1 MARKPNTLPSERM
14 HLVQFN
20 NISWGSKLLI
30 PAALLSQF
38 SQLMS
43 LISIVEEEYLQGG
56 AYTLAPTGDVDYG
69 ITTVSSTKHVI
80 CSSKQEAK
88 AFKAYHD
95 AAAEMMKDEDK
106 VANQPVVSLD
116 EFRTNH
122 KEEVTE

>member
-14 HLVQFN
+14 HLVQLN
-20 NISWGSKLLI
+20 NISWGRKLLI
-30 PAALLSQF
+30 PASLLSQF

-56 AYTLAPTGDVDYG
+56 AYTLAPAGDVDYG

-95 AAAEMMKDEDK
+95 ATAEMMEDEDK
-106 VANQPVVSLD
+106 TQGRPVVSLT
-116 EFRTNH
+116 EFRNR

>member
-1 MARKPNTLPSERM
+1 MAKHTTTSEVPM
-14 HLVQFN
+14 HLIQLN

-30 PAALLSQF
+30 PGALLSQF

-43 LISIVEEEYLQGG
+43 LISIVEEGYLQGG

-69 ITTVSSTKHVI
+69 TTTVSSTKHVI

-95 AAAEMMKDEDK
+95 ATAEMMKDEDK
-106 VANQPVVSLD
+106 AANQPVVSLTK
-116 EFRTNH
+116 FRTNH
-122 KEEVTE
+122 NTPEVTE

>member
-1 MARKPNTLPSERM
+1 MAKPTTSEVPM
-14 HLVQFN
+14 HLIQFN

-30 PAALLSQF
+30 PGALLSQF

-95 AAAEMMKDEDK
+95 ATAEMMKDEDK
-106 VANQPVVSLD
+106 AQDRPVVSLD

-122 KEEVTE
+122 NTPEVTE

>member
-14 HLVQFN
+14 HLIQLN
-20 NISWGSKLLI
+20 NIGWGSKLLI
-30 PAALLSQF
+30 PGALLSQF

-43 LISIVEEEYLQGG
+43 LISVVEEEYLQGG

-80 CSSKQEAK
+80 CASKQEAK
-88 AFKAYHD
+88 EFKAYHD
-95 AAAEMMKDEDK
+95 ATAAMMEDEDK
-106 VANQPVVSLD
+106 VVNRPVVSLD
-116 EFRTNH
+116 EFRNR

>member
-1 MARKPNTLPSERM
+1 MAKHTTTSEVPM
-14 HLVQFN
+14 HLIQLN

-30 PAALLSQF
+30 PGALLSQF

-80 CSSKQEAK
+80 CSSKQEAR

-95 AAAEMMKDEDK
+95 ATAEMMKDGDK
-106 VANQPVVSLD
+106 AANQPVVSLT

-122 KEEVTE
+122 NTPEVTE

>member
-14 HLVQFN
+14 HLVQLN
-20 NISWGSKLLI
+20 SSWGSKLLI
-30 PAALLSQF
+30 PASLLSQF

-56 AYTLAPTGDVDYG
+56 AYTLAPAGDVDYG

-95 AAAEMMKDEDK
+95 ATAEMMKDEDK
-106 VANQPVVSLD
+106 AANQPVVSLT
-116 EFRTNH
+116 EFRNH
-122 KEEVTE
+122 NTPEVTE

>member
-1 MARKPNTLPSERM
+1 MAKPTTSEVPM
-14 HLVQFN
+14 HLIQLN

-30 PAALLSQF
+30 PGALLSQF

-43 LISIVEEEYLQGG
+43 LTSIVEKEYLQGG
-56 AYTLAPTGDVDYG
+56 AYTLAPAGDVDYD

-80 CSSKQEAK
+80 CSSTQEAK

-95 AAAEMMKDEDK
+95 ATAEMMKDEDK
-106 VANQPVVSLD
+106 AQGRPVVSLT

-122 KEEVTE
+122 NTPEVTE

>member
-1 MARKPNTLPSERM
+1 MTKPTTSEVPM
-14 HLVQFN
+14 HLIQLN
-20 NISWGSKLLI
+20 NVGWGRKLLI
-30 PAALLSQF
+30 PGALLSQF

-43 LISIVEEEYLQGG
+43 LITMVEEEYLQGG

-88 AFKAYHD
+88 EFKAYHD
-95 AAAEMMKDEDK
+95 ATAEMMEDEDK
-106 VANQPVVSLD
+106 TQDRPVVSLT
-116 EFRTNH
+116 EFRNR

>member
-1 MARKPNTLPSERM
+1 MAKHTTTSEVPM
-14 HLVQFN
+14 HLIQLN

-30 PAALLSQF
+30 PGALLSQF

-95 AAAEMMKDEDK
+95 ATAEMMKDEDK
-106 VANQPVVSLD
+106 AANQPVVSLT

-122 KEEVTE
+122 NTPEVTE

>member
-1 MARKPNTLPSERM
+1 MAKPM

-30 PAALLSQF
+30 PGALLSQF

-69 ITTVSSTKHVI
+69 TTTVSSTKHVI

-95 AAAEMMKDEDK
+95 ATAEMMEDEDEDK
-106 VANQPVVSLD
+106 AQGRPVVSLT

-122 KEEVTE
+122 NTPEVTE

>member
-1 MARKPNTLPSERM
+1 MAKPTTSEVPM
-14 HLVQFN
+14 HLIQLN
-20 NISWGSKLLI
+20 NIGWGNKLLI
-30 PAALLSQF
+30 PGALLSQF

-69 ITTVSSTKHVI
+69 ITTVSSTKYVI

-95 AAAEMMKDEDK
+95 ATAEMMKDEDK
-106 VANQPVVSLD
+106 AANQPVVSLT
-116 EFRTNH
+116 EFRNH
-122 KEEVTE
+122 NTPEVTE